1 MNPRM
6 KLIALGATA
15 LTLAAAGCGGDDEET
30 SATGAT
36 GATGVSGAV
45 LTNGEWIEQADEI
58 CASATQAIE
67 SAAQEAGL
75 GPDTSPEALRAFSAD
90 VVLAE
95 QQAVINE
102 LMALPAPEGD
112 EDEVN
117 ELLDSVQAA
126 TDEVADDEA
135 LLADPNA
142 ANAVFEEADQ
152 LAADYGLQECGS

>member
-45 LTNGEWIEQADEI
+45 LTSGEWIEQADEI

-75 GPDTSPEALRAFSAD
+75 GPDTSSEALRAFSAD

-112 EDEVN
+112 EDEVS